1 MPGIY
6 PVASGGAPRAD
17 CLAMRIE
24 RSRAAADIDAAAQ
37 IWAEATAARDGDDE
51 VAELADSRPIIQ
63 GVLDRSPGSLLLVAR
78 TDNGEPL
85 AFAAVEPATGPGRA
99 TAELCY
105 FGVSPPS
112 WGQGVGERMLRGLAD
127 ELAAGKF
134 TVAEL
139 SVYVDNV
146 RATRL
151 YERLGWRAFGDPT
164 PHVRTGKPEQRYRLA
179 L

>member
-1 MPGIY
+1 
-6 PVASGGAPRAD
+6 
-17 CLAMRIE
+17 MRIE
-24 RSRAAADIDAAAQ
+24 RTRAAADIDAAAQ
-37 IWAEATAARDGDDE
+37 IWAEATAARDGDHE
-51 VAELADSRPIIQ
+51 VAELTDSRPIIQ
-63 GVLDRSPGSLLLVAR
+63 GVLDRSPGSLLLLAWS
-78 TDNGEPL
+78 DEGEPV
-85 AFAAVEPATGPGRA
+85 AFAAVEPAAEHGRA

-112 WGQGVGERMLRGLAD
+112 WGLGVGERLLRGLVA
-127 ELAAGKF
+127 ELATAEF
-134 TVAEL
+134 TSAEL

-164 PHVRTGKPEQRYRLA
+164 PHPRTGKPEQRYRLA